1 MHVLFLA
8 SLNIAVA
15 TLVPQQSLVN
25 TCTMQVS
32 RVFICCMPQ
41 VPAVAIKYAKIHIT
55 DARFSNFPREKQTVV
70 KGEEEEAATS
80 GCSGLRKGSTVCV
93 GSSLAATCKLSHS
106 SVCTGKKLISLL
118 IPPSLYTSSLT
129 YSPSPPRDHLLLV
142 CSWHSPS
149 SRCAYLGA

>member
-8 SLNIAVA
+8 SLNITVA

-80 GCSGLRKGSTVCV
+80 GCSGLQKGSTVGV
-93 GSSLAATCKLSHS
+93 GSTLAATCKLSHS
-106 SVCTGKKLISLL
+106 SVCTGKELISLL
-118 IPPSLYTSSLT
+118 IPPALYTSSLT
-129 YSPSPPRDHLLLV
+129 YSPFPPRNHLLLV